1 MARKRLSSPQPDPLE
16 ELVGLVGN
24 LDLTALET
32 QLPDLVKRAEDQA
45 PSFTD
50 FALWL
55 FRAEATAREDRRK
68 SRNRRR
74 SRLPEVIEGLDGFD
88 FSIRPQLDARVVR
101 ELLFCRWANEGR
113 NVICVGRPG
122 TGKTRVLNALADAAV
137 REGYSVLRTTAAE
150 MLEDLRTSV
159 PIGTYRR
166 VLRRYLKV
174 QVLALEEFGYAT
186 FGVDDSGHLFRLVAA
201 RHEARL
207 PILLAAN
214 TGFTNW
220 RRFFPNEAQSVAT
233 VDRLIDRATILRFS
247 GKPCRRPQDIHGAD
261 PDAEQ

>member
-1 MARKRLSSPQPDPLE
+1 MARRRLCSPQPDPLE
-16 ELVGLVGN
+16 ELVALAED
-24 LDLTALET
+24 LDLTAIQT
-32 QLPDLVKRAEDQA
+32 QLPDLVQRAEAQA

-55 FRAEATAREDRRK
+55 FRAEAAARLDRRK
-68 SRNRRR
+68 TRNRRR

-88 FSIRPQLDARVVR
+88 FSIRPQLDARVLR
-101 ELLFCRWANEGR
+101 ELLLCRWAGEGR

-122 TGKTRVLNALADAAV
+122 TGKTRVLDALADAAV
-137 REGYSVLRTTAAE
+137 REGYTVLKTTAAE
-150 MLEDLRTSV
+150 MLEDLRSSI

-174 QVLALEEFGYAT
+174 QVLVLEEFGYAT
-186 FGVDDSGHLFRLVAA
+186 FGVDETGLLFRLVAA
-201 RHEARL
+201 RHEARS

-247 GKPCRRPQDIHGAD
+247 GKPCRRPQDVHGAD
-261 PDAEQ
+261 PDAES

>member
-1 MARKRLSSPQPDPLE
+1 MA
-16 ELVGLVGN
+16 LVGD
-24 LDLTALET
+24 LDLTAL
-32 QLPDLVKRAEDQA
+32 QAQIPDLVKRAEAQA

-55 FRAEATAREDRRK
+55 FRAEAAAREERRRT
-68 SRNRRR
+68 RNRRR

-88 FSIRPQLDARVVR
+88 FTIRHQLDARVVR
-101 ELLFCRWANEGR
+101 ELLLCRWACEGR

-122 TGKTRVLNALADAAV
+122 TGKTRVLNALADAAI
-137 REGYSVLRTTAAE
+137 REGYTVLRTTAAD

-166 VLRRYLKV
+166 VLRRYVKV

-186 FGVDDSGHLFRLVAA
+186 FGVDESGHLFRLVAA

-207 PILLAAN
+207 STLLAAN

-233 VDRLIDRATILRFS
+233 VDRLIDRATILRFT
-247 GKPCRRPQDIHGAD
+247 GKPCRRPQDVHGAD
-261 PDAEQ
+261 PDAAE